1 MSYSLLPTTKLMTKD
16 NINEGPT
23 GQDLLKGIEEAF
35 AGKLSDDE
43 GPEYSTHKDQIA
55 AASPSLERTDYV
67 LSSMLEQFKDAI
79 IYREVPFIQFSEMT
93 AQELAAAFFNAP
105 VIIKPTL
112 SCVNVAQ
119 RAIRRDLGFD
129 FDTYAVKITR
139 EIASIIAG
147 YVKPLLPPVIAIPA
161 LIELDRYFWTDKEMR
176 AKKGNWERTIT
187 EAINQIST
195 NQFKKCKF
203 ELDAESFELDAAFQE
218 NNLIDVAIDVKR
230 IESTRD
236 THKRA
241 DEIINK
247 AAKFKRKYPLGRF
260 YAVVYFPFPTQH
272 INLQSRLKSEHID
285 EVFFAAETPSSI
297 ANTVDM
303 LVGVIGSKKKQ

>member
-1 MSYSLLPTTKLMTKD
+1 MMYPVKLTMKPMND
-16 NINEGPT
+16 HNMNEGPT
-23 GQDLLKGIEEAF
+23 GQDLLKGIEETF
-35 AGKLSDDE
+35 AGQPPDDE
-43 GPEYSTHKDQIA
+43 GPEYSTHKDQLA
-55 AASPSLERTDYV
+55 AAAPSAERNGQV

-79 IYREVPFIQFSEMT
+79 VYREVPFVQFAEVT
-93 AQELAAAFFNAP
+93 AQELATAFLSAP
-105 VIIKPTL
+105 VIIKPVL

-119 RAIRRDLGFD
+119 RAIRRDLGID
-129 FDTYAVKITR
+129 FDTYATKVPP
-139 EIASIIAG
+139 EIASMIAG
-147 YVKPLLPPVIAIPA
+147 YVKPLLPPIIAIPA
-161 LIELDRYFWTDKEMR
+161 LLELDRYFWTDKEMR
-176 AKKGNWERTIT
+176 AKKGNWERTVT
-187 EAINQIST
+187 DAINKIST
-195 NQFKKCKF
+195 YHFKKCKF
-203 ELDAESFELDAAFQE
+203 KADGESFELDAAFPQE
-218 NNLIDVAIDVKR
+218 GTIEVGIDVKR

-247 AAKFKRKYPLGRF
+247 ATKFKRAFPLGRF

-303 LVGVIGSKKKQ
+303 LVGVIGSKKK

>member
-1 MSYSLLPTTKLMTKD
+1 MKPMNTENDT
-16 NINEGPT
+16 EGPT
-23 GQDLLKGIEEAF
+23 GQDLFAGIQDAF
-35 AGKLSDDE
+35 AGHPHADE
-43 GPEYSTHKDQIA
+43 GPEYSTHKDQLA
-55 AASPSLERTDYV
+55 AASSSTERTDIV
-67 LSSMLEQFKDAI
+67 LASMLEQFKQAI
-79 IYREVPFIQFSEMT
+79 VYREVPFIQFSEIT
-93 AQELAAAFFNAP
+93 AQELATAFFNAP
-105 VIIKPTL
+105 AIIKPTL

-119 RAIRRDLGFD
+119 RAIRRDLGVD
-129 FDTYAVKITR
+129 FDTYAVKINLET
-139 EIASIIAG
+139 ASMIAG

-161 LIELDRYFWTDKEMR
+161 LMELDRYFWTDKEMR
-176 AKKGNWERTIT
+176 AKKGNWERTVT
-187 EAINQIST
+187 DAINEIST
-195 NQFKKCKF
+195 NHFKKCKF
-203 ELDAESFELDAAFQE
+203 KADGESFEIDAAFPQE
-218 NNLIDVAIDVKR
+218 GKIEIAIDVKR

-247 AAKFKRKYPLGRF
+247 ATKFKRIYPEGRF

-303 LVGVIGSKKKQ
+303 LVGVIGSKKK